1 MKSARKRCQ
10 KPEENG
16 VSQAEVQPWH
26 RLGGVEH
33 ICELRKSSQV
43 LYSIFVT
50 ILRMLYSGKKGRTF
64 GCPDVVWRKDPQK
77 TELWIDTELR
87 WEDQRPDFTPAIFV
101 SLGEIKYEFYPTLD
115 GQARTIMSHD
125 GERHYERMGHGTAQI
140 VHVSDKAGAA
150 CSLADNTENYM
161 SSLQD
166 QIGEEYCFDH
176 FVVTGRMPRQ
186 QKEQA
191 QTAGKGKYVSVVS
204 VQFDFTDAWDVK
216 LETPILKAVS
226 MVDFGAP
233 QMDEF
238 GNPIGGIRITGTNV
252 DVSGGHVE
260 IEFGNIASETDVPV
274 DA

>member
-1 MKSARKRCQ
+1 MKSRKYQQDPSER
-10 KPEENG
+10 G
-16 VSQAEVQPWH
+16 VSQSEVQPWT

-50 ILRMLYSGKKGRTF
+50 ILRMMYSGKKGRTF
-64 GCPDVVWRKDPQK
+64 GCPDVVWKADSQK

-101 SLGEIKYEFYPTLD
+101 SLGEIKYDFYPTMD
-115 GQARTIMSHD
+115 QQARLAMSHD
-125 GERHYERMGHGTAQI
+125 GERHYERIGHGTAQI

-166 QIGEEYCFDH
+166 PICDEYCFDH
-176 FVVTGRMPRQ
+176 FSVVGRIPRQ

-191 QTAGKGKYVSVVS
+191 QTAGKGRYLSVVA
-204 VQFDFTDAWDVK
+204 VQFDFTDAWDIK
-216 LETPILKAVS
+216 FETPILKAVS
-226 MVDFGAP
+226 MVDFGS
-233 QMDEF
+233 QNMDEN
-238 GNPIGGIRITGTNV
+238 GNPIGGVRITGTNV
-252 DVSGGHVE
+252 DVREGSVE
-260 IEFGNIASETDVPV
+260 IEFGNMAAEKDVPL